1 MEVSTETA
9 IRSSCRHVMMP
20 VNEHVSCAKRQV
32 RPLPKGCKPWL
43 GWRSCWRSS
52 GKGNGS
58 FVRAGCV
65 VWGHPSA
72 GLLLLTVPRGSQG
85 GSPGTPVPL
94 GLGFCFPKRCWT
106 SRWASTG
113 RDSDLAPGPEPQSR
127 VGAAGTLCVCVPAP
141 RQRGSGWIPQT
152 RGAWAAPPPVP
163 GSSRSP
169 LALPV
174 LPESGCRSSPRC
186 LSAYS
191 QSSNPRRNNSP
202 SQRLFNISV
211 L

>member
-1 MEVSTETA
+1 
-9 IRSSCRHVMMP
+9 MMP

-58 FVRAGCV
+58 FVRAGCM
-65 VWGHPSA
+65 VWGHPSV
-72 GLLLLTVPRGSQG
+72 GLLLPTVPGGSQG
-85 GSPGTPVPL
+85 GSPGTPVPF

-106 SRWASTG
+106 SHWASTG
-113 RDSDLAPGPEPQSR
+113 SNSDLAPGPEPQGQVGGSR
-127 VGAAGTLCVCVPAP
+127 DPLCVCP
-141 RQRGSGWIPQT
+141 RSQAEGQRLDPTDQGGL
-152 RGAWAAPPPVP
+152 GCPPPVP